1 MADFGIHELD
11 RLLSQAT
18 ASVQAARA
26 PGPVDLAAIAVG
38 EAADGQ
44 VRATVRGG
52 RLDAV
57 TIEPQ
62 VARLPHD
69 ELARHIV
76 TAVNAALDAQQRGT
90 PPPGEVDPAA
100 LTAQLRDLQD
110 QSLRQMSAFTGTMN
124 DVLARLRADRG

>member
-26 PGPVDLAAIAVG
+26 HSGPVDLDAVAVG

-44 VRATVRGG
+44 IRATVRGG

-57 TIEPQ
+57 TIEP
-62 VARLPHD
+62 P
-69 ELARHIV
+69 V
-76 TAVNAALDAQQRGT
+76 TRFPTMSWRGT
-90 PPPGEVDPAA
+90 SSRRSMPH
-100 LTAQLRDLQD
+100 LTR
-110 QSLRQMSAFTGTMN
+110 SSAGRRRRVRST
-124 DVLARLRADRG
+124 RPR